1 MAREEWTVA
10 LSVRHF
16 KNLKYIALRKSA
28 FDGQCNRD
36 LKEVEWSGYIKGI
49 GSCGIRTYIV

>member
-1 MAREEWTVA
+1 MIVAREEWTVA

-36 LKEVEWSGYIKGI
+36 LKEVEWVHKGN
-49 GSCGIRTYIV
+49 R